1 MTDERL
7 VLPVIALHDTSI
19 LPGMV
24 VPLRIG
30 RPPTIAALER
40 AKAHGNRV
48 FLIAQKVSSEEVTTE
63 NLHRVGTLGQ
73 VVQAM
78 RLPDGTVHAVVQGQR
93 RAFIEDVQ
101 IESGALVATGRAF
114 ATSVERSIEVE
125 GLVRGILDGLG
136 RYAELSRDVPQGA
149 VEAARAIVDPS
160 DLADAVAYAP
170 DMTAAQRQELLELF
184 DPIERLR
191 WVTRFLATQVEILE
205 VRDRIQSEVRRSTEG
220 NQREFLLR
228 EQLKAIQKEL
238 GEASGGAEPV
248 DALRT
253 RIESSRMP
261 EEIRAR
267 ALRELGRLEALP
279 AASPEVGVI
288 RTYLDWLT
296 AIPWGVKDVESI
308 DLDAAA
314 RILDEDHYGLTRVK
328 ERVIEFIAVRKLVAE
343 QPRENVRPRSPILL
357 LVGPPGV
364 GKTSLG
370 RSLARALGRK
380 YARIALGGVHDEAEI
395 RGHRRTYVGA
405 LPGRFVQALKTA
417 ATMNPVIVIDEIDKV
432 GRDFRGDPTSALL
445 EVLDPEQN
453 GTFSDHYLEVPIDLS
468 DVLFVATANQL
479 DTIPAALRDR
489 MEVIDIAGYTEAEKL
504 EIARRHL
511 LPKQLAAHGI
521 GAERFGVSRKALQS
535 LIRDYTREAGVR
547 SLEREIAAVARKAAR
562 SLAEGRKRFTATER
576 NLESLLGP
584 SRFEF
589 GLAET
594 ADEVGVATGV
604 AWTPVGG
611 DILTVE
617 VNVMPGKGDLIL
629 TGHLGDVMQESAR
642 AALSFARSRAADLGI
657 DPARFEKTTVH
668 IHVPAGAVP
677 KDGPSA
683 GITMA
688 TALISA
694 LTGRPTD
701 RHVAMTGEITLR
713 GRVLPIGGLKEKI
726 LAAQR
731 AGIGTFILP
740 KRNTKDLRD
749 VPASVLRRLR
759 LIPVERIDE
768 VLAVALHETVA
779 ANLSAVA

>member
-7 VLPVIALHDTSI
+7 ILPVIALHDTSI

-30 RPPTIAALER
+30 RPPTVAALER
-40 AKAHGNRV
+40 AKSLGNRV
-48 FLIAQKVSSEEVTTE
+48 FLIAQKVSSEDVTAE
-63 NLHRVGTLGQ
+63 NLHRVGAVGQ
-73 VVQAM
+73 IVQAM

-101 IESGALVATGRAF
+101 GEDGALVATGRAL

-125 GLVRGILDGLG
+125 GLIRGILDGLA

-149 VEAARAIVDPS
+149 VETARAIVDPS

-191 WVTRFLATQVEILE
+191 WVTRFLATQIEILE

-314 RILDEDHYGLTRVK
+314 RVLDEDHYGLSRVK

-343 QPRENVRPRSPILL
+343 QPRESVRPRSPILL

-468 DVLFVATANQL
+468 DVLFIATANQL

-521 GAERFGVSRKALQS
+521 SADRFGVSRKALQR

-562 SLAEGRKRFTATER
+562 SLAEGRRRFAATER
-576 NLESLLGP
+576 SLEGLLGP

-594 ADEVGVATGV
+594 ADEIGVATGV

-657 DPARFEKTTVH
+657 DPARFEKMTVH
-668 IHVPAGAVP
+668 LHVPAGAVP

-740 KRNTKDLRD
+740 QRNTKDLRE

-759 LIPVERIDE
+759 VIPVERIDE
-768 VLAVALHETVA
+768 VLAVALRETA
-779 ANLSAVA
+779 ATTLSAVA